1 MSDVATPPV
10 ASCPECVHLRTLLDA
25 ALHRIAEL
33 EAEVR
38 DLRGQLTRNSSNS
51 STPPSAD
58 PPGAPKP
65 VVKRPTGRLPGGQPG
80 HPGHHRQRLPAE
92 RVNHVI
98 RYVPTTCLRCHS
110 PLPDEPAPHDPEP
123 QWHQVAELPKI
134 AAVVTEHQGHSRTCP
149 KCGLLNSAEI
159 PPAVRAH
166 VLGPRLT
173 AVMSYFSGRH
183 HNGKRGVQE
192 IVETVFQVPVS
203 LGTVAALEQEMS
215 AALAPAHT
223 EAGQAV
229 REAPAKNVDETG
241 WKQAGQKR
249 WLWGA
254 ATATVAFFVIHAR
267 RNWEGLY
274 ALLGATIHGI
284 VGSDRWSVYNKVA
297 LHLRQLCWAHLK
309 RDFQKCVD
317 RGGSAVAIG
326 QAGLKAVEDVF
337 RLWWDF
343 RQRQGSRAELHT
355 GLEPVI
361 QELQEALE
369 QGRTC
374 ADPKV
379 ATFCT
384 NVLALYPALWLF
396 ATVEGVEPTNNHI
409 ERLLRPGVLWRK
421 NAFGNHSEAGCR
433 FAERILTV
441 VQTLRLQKRQVVDY
455 LHQALVA
462 HRSGQPAPK
471 LLMTA
476 GD

>member
-1 MSDVATPPV
+1 MSDGASPPV
-10 ASCPECVHLRTLLDA
+10 VVCPECVTLRALLET
-25 ALHRIAEL
+25 ALQRIAEL

-38 DLRGQLTRNSSNS
+38 DLRGQLARNSSNS

-65 VVKRPTGRLPGGQPG
+65 VVKLPTGRKPGGQPG
-80 HPGHHRQRLPAE
+80 HTGHHRQRLPAE
-92 RVNHVI
+92 RVHHVI
-98 RYVPTTCLRCHS
+98 RHVPTTCLRCHS
-110 PLPDEPAPHDPEP
+110 PLPDEPASHDPEP
-123 QWHQVAELPKI
+123 QWHQVAELPEI

-149 KCGLLNSAEI
+149 ECGLLNGAEI

-166 VLGPRLT
+166 VIGPRLA
-173 AVMSYFSGRH
+173 AVMSYFCGRH

-203 LGTVAALEQEMS
+203 LGTVVTLEQEMS
-215 AALAPAHT
+215 AALASAHA

-229 REAPAKNVDETG
+229 REAPVKNVDETG
-241 WKQAGQKR
+241 WKQAGQRR

-267 RNWEGLY
+267 RGWEGLQ
-274 ALLGATIHGI
+274 ALLGATIQGI
-284 VGSDRWSVYNKVA
+284 VGSDRWSAYHKLA

-317 RGGSAVAIG
+317 RGGAAVAIG
-326 QAGLKAVEDVF
+326 QAGLKAVADVF

-343 RQRQGSRAELHT
+343 RQRQISRAELQT
-355 GLEPVI
+355 ALEPII
-361 QELQEALE
+361 QNLQAVLE
-369 QGRTC
+369 RGRDC
-374 ADPKV
+374 ADAKA

-433 FAERILTV
+433 FTERMLTV

-471 LLMTA
+471 LLMAT

>member
-1 MSDVATPPV
+1 MSDVVPPPV
-10 ASCPECVHLRTLLDA
+10 ASCPECVHLRTLLEA
-25 ALHRIAEL
+25 ALQRIAEL
-33 EAEVR
+33 EAEVH
-38 DLRGQLTRNSSNS
+38 DLRGHLARNSSNS

-65 VVKRPTGRLPGGQPG
+65 VVKRPTGRKPGGQPG

-98 RYVPTTCLRCHS
+98 CYVPTTCLRCHS
-110 PLPDEPAPHDPEP
+110 LLPDGPAPHDPEP
-123 QWHQVAELPKI
+123 QWHQVAELPEI
-134 AAVVTEHQGHSRTCP
+134 AAVVTEHQGHGRTCP
-149 KCGLLNSAEI
+149 ECGLLNSAEI

-166 VLGPRLT
+166 VIGPRLA

-203 LGTVAALEQEMS
+203 LGTVVALEQEMS
-215 AALAPAHT
+215 AALAPAHA
-223 EAGQAV
+223 EAGGAV
-229 REAPAKNVDETG
+229 REAPVKNVDETG
-241 WKQAGQKR
+241 WKQAGQRR

-267 RNWEGLY
+267 RGWEGLQ
-274 ALLGATIHGI
+274 ALLGGTIQGI
-284 VGSDRWSVYNKVA
+284 VGSDRWSAYHKLA
-297 LHLRQLCWAHLK
+297 LHLRQPCWAHLK

-317 RGGSAVAIG
+317 RGGAAVAIG

-343 RQRQGSRAELHT
+343 RQRQISRAELQT
-355 GLEPVI
+355 GLGPAI
-361 QELQEALE
+361 QDLQAALE
-369 QGRTC
+369 RGRDC
-374 ADPKV
+374 ADAKA

-409 ERLLRPGVLWRK
+409 ERLLRSGVLWRK

-433 FAERILTV
+433 FTERMLTV

-462 HRSGQPAPK
+462 HRSGRPAPK
-471 LLMTA
+471 LLMTT

>member
-1 MSDVATPPV
+1 MSDVASPSV
-10 ASCPECVHLRTLLDA
+10 ASCPECVHLRTLLEA
-25 ALHRIAEL
+25 ALQRIAEL

-51 STPPSAD
+51 SIPPSTD

-65 VVKRPTGRLPGGQPG
+65 VVKRPTGRKPGGQPG

-92 RVNHVI
+92 RVNHLI
-98 RYVPTTCLRCHS
+98 RYVPTACLRCHS
-110 PLPDEPAPHDPEP
+110 PLPDQPAPHDPEP
-123 QWHQVAELPKI
+123 RWHQVAELPAI
-134 AAVVTEHQGHSRTCP
+134 AAVVTEHQGHSRTCLA
-149 KCGLLNSAEI
+149 CGLLNHAEI
-159 PPAVRAH
+159 PAEVRAH
-166 VLGPRLT
+166 VLGPRLA

-215 AALAPAHT
+215 TALAAAHT

-229 REAPAKNVDETG
+229 REAPVKNVDETG

-249 WLWGA
+249 WLWAA

-267 RNWEGLY
+267 RNWEGLQ
-274 ALLGATIHGI
+274 ALLGATIQGL

-337 RLWWDF
+337 QLWWDF
-343 RQRQGSRAELHT
+343 RQRQVSRAELQT
-355 GLEPVI
+355 GLGPVI
-361 QELQEALE
+361 QDLQAALE
-369 QGRTC
+369 RGRDC
-374 ADPKV
+374 ADGKA

-409 ERLLRPGVLWRK
+409 ERILRSGVLWRK
-421 NAFGNHSEAGCR
+421 NAFGSHSEGGCR
-433 FAERILTV
+433 FAERIMTV
-441 VQTLRLQKRQVVDY
+441 VQTLRLQNRHVVDY

-471 LLMTA
+471 LLMTT

>member
-1 MSDVATPPV
+1 MRA
-10 ASCPECVHLRTLLDA
+10 LLEA
-25 ALHRIAEL
+25 ALLRIAEL

-38 DLRGQLTRNSSNS
+38 ELRGQLARNSSNS

-65 VVKRPTGRLPGGQPG
+65 VVKRPTGRKPGGQPG

-92 RVNHVI
+92 RVNQVI
-98 RYVPTTCLRCHS
+98 RHVPTTCVRCHG

-123 QWHQVAELPKI
+123 QWHQVAELPEI

-149 KCGLLNSAEI
+149 ECGLLNRAEI
-159 PPAVRAH
+159 PSAVRAH
-166 VLGPRLT
+166 VIGPRLA

-215 AALAPAHT
+215 AALAPAHS
-223 EAGQAV
+223 EAGRSV

-254 ATATVAFFVIHAR
+254 ATATAAFFVIHAR
-267 RNWEGLY
+267 RNWEGLQ

-284 VGSDRWSVYNKVA
+284 VGSDRWSVYNQVA

-309 RDFQKCVD
+309 RDFRKCVD

-326 QAGLKAVEDVF
+326 QAGLKAEEEVF

-343 RQRQGSRAELHT
+343 RQRRVSRAGLRT

-361 QELQEALE
+361 QGLQEALE
-369 QGRTC
+369 RRWHVRRYEGGGVLHQRAGAVPRLVVVRGGGRC
-374 ADPKV
+374 RADEQPHR
-379 ATFCT
+379 A
-384 NVLALYPALWLF
+384 APA
-396 ATVEGVEPTNNHI
+396 
-409 ERLLRPGVLWRK
+409 PGVLWRK
-421 NAFGNHSEAGCR
+421 NSFGNHSEAGCR
-433 FAERILTV
+433 FTERILTV

-462 HRSGQPAPK
+462 HRSDRPVPK
-471 LLMTA
+471 LLIAT

>member
-1 MSDVATPPV
+1 MSDSASSPV
-10 ASCPECVHLRTLLDA
+10 VVCPECVKLRALLEA
-25 ALHRIAEL
+25 ALQRIAEL

-38 DLRGQLTRNSSNS
+38 DLRGRLQRNSSNS
-51 STPPSAD
+51 SIPPSAD

-65 VVKRPTGRLPGGQPG
+65 VEKRPTGRQPGGQPG

-92 RVNHVI
+92 RVNHVV

-123 QWHQVAELPKI
+123 QWHQVAEWPEI
-134 AAVVTEHQGHSRTCP
+134 AAVVTEYQGHSRTCP
-149 KCGLLNSAEI
+149 ECGLLNCAEI
-159 PPAVRAH
+159 PPEVRAH
-166 VLGPRLT
+166 VIDSRLA

-192 IVETVFQVPVS
+192 IVGTVFQVPVS
-203 LGTVAALEQEMS
+203 LGTVVALEQEMS
-215 AALAPAHT
+215 AALATPHT

-229 REAPAKNVDETG
+229 RESPVKNVDETG
-241 WKQAGQKR
+241 WKQGGQKR

-254 ATATVAFFVIHAR
+254 ATATAAFFVIHAR
-267 RNWEGLY
+267 RGWEGLQ
-274 ALLGATIHGI
+274 ALLGATIRGI
-284 VGSDRWSVYNKVA
+284 VGSDRWSAYNKLA
-297 LHLRQLCWAHLK
+297 LHLRQICWAHLK

-317 RGGSAVAIG
+317 RGGAAVVIG
-326 QAGLKAVEDVF
+326 QAGLKAVDDLF

-343 RQRQGSRAELHT
+343 RQRRVSRAELQT

-361 QELQEALE
+361 QNLQAALE
-369 QGRTC
+369 QGRDC
-374 ADPKV
+374 GDAKA
-379 ATFCT
+379 ATFCS

-421 NAFGNHSEAGCR
+421 NAFGNHSDAGCR
-433 FAERILTV
+433 FTERMLTV
-441 VQTLRLQKRQVVDY
+441 VQTLQLQERQVVDY

-471 LLMTA
+471 LLMTT

>member
-1 MSDVATPPV
+1 MSDSASSPV
-10 ASCPECVHLRTLLDA
+10 VVCPECVKLRALLEA
-25 ALHRIAEL
+25 ALQRIAEL

-38 DLRGQLTRNSSNS
+38 DLRGQLQRNSSNS
-51 STPPSAD
+51 SIPPSAD

-65 VVKRPTGRLPGGQPG
+65 VEKRPTGRKPGGQPG

-92 RVNHVI
+92 RVNHVV
-98 RYVPTTCLRCHS
+98 RYVPPTCLRCHR

-123 QWHQVAELPKI
+123 QWHQVAELPEI

-149 KCGLLNSAEI
+149 ECGLLNCAEI
-159 PPAVRAH
+159 PSAVRAH
-166 VLGPRLT
+166 VIGPRLA

-192 IVETVFQVPVS
+192 IVATVFQVPVS

-229 REAPAKNVDETG
+229 RVAPAKNVDETG

-274 ALLGATIHGI
+274 ALLGATIQGL

-317 RGGSAVAIG
+317 RGGSAAAIG

-343 RQRQGSRAELHT
+343 RQRQVSRAELQT
-355 GLEPVI
+355 GLGPVI
-361 QELQEALE
+361 QELQEALV

-374 ADPKV
+374 ADPKA
-379 ATFCT
+379 ATFCS

-421 NAFGNHSEAGCR
+421 NAFGNHSDAGCR
-433 FAERILTV
+433 FTERMLTV
-441 VQTLRLQKRQVVDY
+441 VQTLRLQERQVVDY

-471 LLMTA
+471 LLMTT

>member
-1 MSDVATPPV
+1 MSDAASPPG
-10 ASCPECVHLRTLLDA
+10 ASCTECVHLRTPLEA

-65 VVKRPTGRLPGGQPG
+65 VVKRPTGRQPGGQPG

-92 RVNHVI
+92 RLNHVI
-98 RYVPTTCLRCHS
+98 RDVPTACLRCHS

-123 QWHQVAELPKI
+123 QWHQVAEVPEI
-134 AAVVTEHQGHSRTCP
+134 AAVVAEHQGHSRTCP
-149 KCGLLNSAEI
+149 ACGLLNYAAI
-159 PPAVRAH
+159 PSAVRAH
-166 VLGPRLT
+166 VIGPRLA
-173 AVMSYFSGRH
+173 AVMSCFSGRH

-192 IVETVFQVPVS
+192 IVETVFRVPVS
-203 LGTVAALEQEMS
+203 PGTVAALEQEMS

-223 EAGQAV
+223 EPGQAV
-229 REAPAKNVDETG
+229 REAPAEDVDETG

-249 WLWGA
+249 RLWGA

-274 ALLGATIHGI
+274 ALLGATLHGI
-284 VGSDRWSVYNKVA
+284 VGGDRWSVYNKVA
-297 LHLRQLCWAHLK
+297 LHLRQLCRAHLK
-309 RDFQKCVD
+309 RDLQKCVD

-326 QAGLKAVEDVF
+326 RAGLKAVEDVF

-343 RQRQGSRAELHT
+343 RQRQVSRAELQT
-355 GLEPVI
+355 GLGPVI

-384 NVLALYPALWLF
+384 GVLALEPALWLF

-441 VQTLRLQKRQVVDY
+441 VQTLRLRKRQVVDY

-462 HRSGQPAPK
+462 HRSGRPAPK
-471 LLMTA
+471 LLMTT

>member
-1 MSDVATPPV
+1 MSDVAAPSV
-10 ASCPECVHLRTLLDA
+10 ASCPECVHLRTLLEA
-25 ALHRIAEL
+25 ALQRIAEL

-51 STPPSAD
+51 SIPPSTD

-65 VVKRPTGRLPGGQPG
+65 VVKRPTGRQPGGQPG

-92 RVNHVI
+92 RVNHLI
-98 RYVPTTCLRCHS
+98 RYVPTTCRRCHS

-123 QWHQVAELPKI
+123 RWHQVAEWPAI
-134 AAVVTEHQGHSRTCP
+134 AAVVTEHQGHSRTCLA
-149 KCGLLNSAEI
+149 CGLLNHAEI
-159 PPAVRAH
+159 PAEVRAH
-166 VLGPRLT
+166 VLGPRLA

-215 AALAPAHT
+215 TALAAAHT

-229 REAPAKNVDETG
+229 REAPVQNVDETG
-241 WKQAGQKR
+241 GKQAGQKR
-249 WLWGA
+249 WLWAA
-254 ATATVAFFVIHAR
+254 ATATVAFFVIPAR
-267 RNWEGLY
+267 RNWEGLQ
-274 ALLGATIHGI
+274 ALLGATIQGL
-284 VGSDRWSVYNKVA
+284 VGSDRWSVYNQVA
-297 LHLRQLCWAHLK
+297 LHLRQLCWAHLQ

-337 RLWWDF
+337 QLWWDF
-343 RQRQGSRAELHT
+343 RQRQVSRAALQT
-355 GLEPVI
+355 GLGPVI
-361 QELQEALE
+361 QDLQAALE
-369 QGRTC
+369 RGRDG
-374 ADPKV
+374 ADGKA

-409 ERLLRPGVLWRK
+409 ERLLRSGVLWRK
-421 NAFGNHSEAGCR
+421 NAFGSHSEGGCR

-471 LLMTA
+471 LLMTT

>member
-1 MSDVATPPV
+1 MNDVAPPPV
-10 ASCPECVHLRTLLDA
+10 ASCPECVHLRALLEA
-25 ALHRIAEL
+25 ALQRVAEL

-38 DLRGQLTRNSSNS
+38 DLRGQLARNSSNS

-58 PPGAPKP
+58 PPGAPRP
-65 VVKRPTGRLPGGQPG
+65 VSKRPTGRQPGGQPG

-110 PLPDEPAPHDPEP
+110 PLPDEPAPHDPKP
-123 QWHQVAELPKI
+123 QWHQVAELPEI

-149 KCGLLNSAEI
+149 GCGLLNCAAI
-159 PPAVRAH
+159 PSAVRAH
-166 VLGPRLT
+166 VIGPRLA

-192 IVETVFQVPVS
+192 IVEAVFQVPLS

-215 AALAPAHT
+215 AALVPAHT

-229 REAPAKNVDETG
+229 REAAAKNVDETG
-241 WKQAGQKR
+241 WKQAGRKR
-249 WLWGA
+249 WSWGA

-267 RNWEGLY
+267 RNWEGLH

-284 VGSDRWSVYNKVA
+284 IGSDRWSVYNKVA

-317 RGGSAVAIG
+317 RGGSAVATG
-326 QAGLKAVEDVF
+326 QAGLKAVEAVF
-337 RLWWDF
+337 QLWWDLRR
-343 RQRQGSRAELHT
+343 RQVSRAELQR

-369 QGRTC
+369 RGRTC

-433 FAERILTV
+433 FTERILTV
-441 VQTLRLQKRQVVDY
+441 VQTLRLQKRHVVDY
-455 LHQALVA
+455 LHQAMVA

-471 LLMTA
+471 LLMAT

>member
-1 MSDVATPPV
+1 MSDVASPPV
-10 ASCPECVHLRTLLDA
+10 ASCTECVPLRTLLEA
-25 ALHRIAEL
+25 APHRIAEL
-33 EAEVR
+33 EAEVH

-65 VVKRPTGRLPGGQPG
+65 VVKRPTGRQPGGQPG

-92 RVNHVI
+92 RVNQVI

-110 PLPDEPAPHDPEP
+110 PLPDGPAPHDPEP
-123 QWHQVAELPKI
+123 QWHQVAELPEI
-134 AAVVTEHQGHSRTCP
+134 AAVVTEHQGHSRTGP
-149 KCGLLNSAEI
+149 ACGPLNCAEI
-159 PPAVRAH
+159 PSAVRAQ
-166 VLGPRLT
+166 VIGPRLA

-183 HNGKRGVQE
+183 HNGKRGVRE

-203 LGTVAALEQEMS
+203 LGTVAALEREMS

-254 ATATVAFFVIHAR
+254 ATATVAFFVIPAR

-297 LHLRQLCWAHLK
+297 LPPRQLCWAHLK

-326 QAGLKAVEDVF
+326 QAGLKAVEDLF

-343 RQRQGSRAELHT
+343 RQRQVSRAELQT

-471 LLMTA
+471 LLMTT

>member
-1 MSDVATPPV
+1 MV
-10 ASCPECVHLRTLLDA
+10 
-25 ALHRIAEL
+25 
-33 EAEVR
+33 
-38 DLRGQLTRNSSNS
+38 
-51 STPPSAD
+51 
-58 PPGAPKP
+58 
-65 VVKRPTGRLPGGQPG
+65 
-80 HPGHHRQRLPAE
+80 
-92 RVNHVI
+92 
-98 RYVPTTCLRCHS
+98 
-110 PLPDEPAPHDPEP
+110 
-123 QWHQVAELPKI
+123 
-134 AAVVTEHQGHSRTCP
+134 
-149 KCGLLNSAEI
+149 
-159 PPAVRAH
+159 
-166 VLGPRLT
+166 
-173 AVMSYFSGRH
+173 
-183 HNGKRGVQE
+183 
-192 IVETVFQVPVS
+192 
-203 LGTVAALEQEMS
+203 
-215 AALAPAHT
+215 
-223 EAGQAV
+223 
-229 REAPAKNVDETG
+229 
-241 WKQAGQKR
+241 
-249 WLWGA
+249 
-254 ATATVAFFVIHAR
+254 
-267 RNWEGLY
+267 
-274 ALLGATIHGI
+274 
-284 VGSDRWSVYNKVA
+284 
-297 LHLRQLCWAHLK
+297 HLK

-337 RLWWDF
+337 RLWRDF
-343 RQRQGSRAELHT
+343 RQRQVSRADLQT
-355 GLEPVI
+355 GLESVI

-471 LLMTA
+471 LLMTT

>member
-1 MSDVATPPV
+1 MSDVASPPV
-10 ASCPECVHLRTLLDA
+10 ASCPECVHLRTLLEA
-25 ALHRIAEL
+25 ALQRIAEL

-65 VVKRPTGRLPGGQPG
+65 VVKRPTGRQPGGQPG

-98 RYVPTTCLRCHS
+98 RYVPTPCRRCHN

-123 QWHQVAELPKI
+123 QWHRVAELPEI

-149 KCGLLNSAEI
+149 ECGLLNCAAI
-159 PPAVRAH
+159 PPAVRAQ
-166 VLGPRLT
+166 VIGPRLA

-183 HNGKRGVQE
+183 HKGKRGVQE

-229 REAPAKNVDETG
+229 REAPVKNVDETG

-274 ALLGATIHGI
+274 ALLGAPIQGI
-284 VGSDRWSVYNKVA
+284 VGSDRWSVYNQVA
-297 LHLRQLCWAHLK
+297 LPLRQLCWAHLK

-317 RGGSAVAIG
+317 RGGSAVALG
-326 QAGLKAVEDVF
+326 QAGLLAVEDVF
-337 RLWWDF
+337 RLWWDC
-343 RQRQGSRAELHT
+343 RQHQVSRAELQT

-374 ADPKV
+374 ADTKV

-384 NVLALYPALWLF
+384 NVLALYTALWLF

-471 LLMTA
+471 LLMTT
-476 GD
+476 GG

>member
-1 MSDVATPPV
+1 MSDVASPPG
-10 ASCPECVHLRTLLDA
+10 ASCTECVHLRTLLEA

-33 EAEVR
+33 EAEVH

-65 VVKRPTGRLPGGQPG
+65 VVKRPTGRQPGGQPG

-134 AAVVTEHQGHSRTCP
+134 AAVVTEHQGHARTCP
-149 KCGLLNSAEI
+149 KCGLLNSAAI
-159 PPAVRAH
+159 PSAVRAH
-166 VLGPRLT
+166 VIGPRLA

-183 HNGKRGVQE
+183 HKGKRGVQE

-274 ALLGATIHGI
+274 ATAVKMPPLRISLRLSSLGHQECQSQG
-284 VGSDRWSVYNKVA
+284 
-297 LHLRQLCWAHLK
+297 
-309 RDFQKCVD
+309 VD
-317 RGGSAVAIG
+317 HGSAGTRSHRTVA
-326 QAGLKAVEDVF
+326 F
-337 RLWWDF
+337 
-343 RQRQGSRAELHT
+343 S
-355 GLEPVI
+355 
-361 QELQEALE
+361 
-369 QGRTC
+369 
-374 ADPKV
+374 
-379 ATFCT
+379 
-384 NVLALYPALWLF
+384 
-396 ATVEGVEPTNNHI
+396 
-409 ERLLRPGVLWRK
+409 
-421 NAFGNHSEAGCR
+421 
-433 FAERILTV
+433 
-441 VQTLRLQKRQVVDY
+441 
-455 LHQALVA
+455 
-462 HRSGQPAPK
+462 
-471 LLMTA
+471 
-476 GD
+476 